1 MITLTAI
8 KKFLIWANLG
18 LYRKNN
24 PINRVELRNDSP
36 HYKINDLNELEINEE
51 VLNFNKAQGDTGAT
65 LLEQIK
71 KQSEQ
76 VRRNDAEQIKREG

>member
-51 VLNFNKAQGDTGAT
+51 VLNFNKTQG
-65 LLEQIK
+65 E
-71 KQSEQ
+71 S
-76 VRRNDAEQIKREG
+76 DAEQIKREG

>member
-36 HYKINDLNELEINEE
+36 HYKINDLSEPEINEE
-51 VLNFNKAQGDTGAT
+51 VLNFNKTQG
-65 LLEQIK
+65 E
-71 KQSEQ
+71 S
-76 VRRNDAEQIKREG
+76 DAEQIKREG